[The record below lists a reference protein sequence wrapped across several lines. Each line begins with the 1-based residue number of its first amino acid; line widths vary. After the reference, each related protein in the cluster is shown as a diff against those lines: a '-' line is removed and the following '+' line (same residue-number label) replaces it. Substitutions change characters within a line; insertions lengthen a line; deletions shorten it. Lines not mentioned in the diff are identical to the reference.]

1 MSDHSEELDYGAPG
15 LPERLGRG
23 RLSRRDL
30 LWLISVTS
38 GAAAISTLQGCAKS
52 PVTGESI
59 LVGMSEKQERGID
72 KQVAPHQFSQDLGAL
87 QDRDSNRYVSQ
98 VGGAMAG
105 LTHRPTMPYN
115 FRVLNANYVNAYT
128 FPGGAMGLTRG
139 IMADLE
145 NEAQLA
151 ALLGHELGH
160 VNARHA
166 AQRQGASMVA
176 QVAVVG
182 VNIAASGSQWGQV
195 TGIASQL
202 GASAMLSSYS
212 RANEREADE
221 LGQEYMVRAGY
232 PATGMTGL
240 HKLLVTKKQREPNL
254 LETMFSSHPMA
265 SERVATAQ
273 RLAQTKYKDSL
284 KGPLMRERYM
294 DNTSHIRRIRPAI
307 KACQK
312 GEVLAAKKQLPQAE
326 QQFAAALRH
335 ERSDYASN
343 VLMARVLMA
352 QNRAADAQRY
362 ADVARKVYPEEAQ
375 AHKIAGV
382 SRLARRDYAGAY
394 KQLDR
399 FDKLLP
405 GDPSVTFL
413 KGVTLEGTGNKEQA
427 AQHYYAYVRQVQ
439 SGNASSYAAT
449 RLQRWG
455 YIPKRQSQRR

>member
-1 MSDHSEELDYGAPG
+1 MTDHSEELDYGAPG

-23 RLSRRDL
+23 KLSRRDL

-38 GAAAISTLQGCAKS
+38 GAAATATLQGCAKS

-59 LVGMSEKQERGID
+59 LVGMSEKQERSID
-72 KQVAPHQFSQDLGAL
+72 KEVAPHQFSQDLGAL
-87 QDRDSNRYVSQ
+87 QDRASNRYVSQ

-105 LTHRPTMPYN
+105 LTHRPSMPYN

-139 IMADLE
+139 IMADLD

-182 VNIAASGSQWGQV
+182 VNIAASGSKWGQV
-195 TGIASQL
+195 TGLASQL
-202 GASAMLSSYS
+202 GASAMLSKYS
-212 RANEREADE
+212 RDNEREADA

-232 PATGMTGL
+232 PATGMIGL
-240 HKLLVTKKQREPNL
+240 HKLLVSKKQREPNL

-265 SERVATAQ
+265 SERVQTAKL
-273 RLAQTKYKDSL
+273 LAESKYKASL
-284 KGPLMRERYM
+284 NGPLMRDRYM
-294 DNTSHIRRIRPAI
+294 DNTAHIRRIKPTI

-326 QQFAAALRH
+326 QQFSAALRH
-335 ERSDYASN
+335 ERNDYASN

-352 QNRAADAQRY
+352 QNRATDAQRY
-362 ADVARKVYPEEAQ
+362 ADRARNIYPEEAQ
-375 AHKIAGV
+375 AQKIAGV
-382 SRLARRDYAGAY
+382 ARLARRDYAGAY
-394 KQLDR
+394 QRLDR

-413 KGVTLEGTGNKEQA
+413 KGVTLEGTGDREKA
-427 AQHYYAYVRQVQ
+427 AQHYYQYVRQVQ
-439 SGNASSYAAT
+439 SGNASSYAVS

-455 YIPKRQSQRR
+455 YIQRQSRRR